1 MEHCVKRE
9 EYYKAQVIQFIP
21 PQENKKKTAACK
33 TCKIIRKH
41 LHLHCGLAQ
50 RKKNTSI
57 MLQKIDKV
65 NKNVSRRGKQNNRH
79 VLTAKLQS

>member
-9 EYYKAQVIQFIP
+9 EYYKAQVTQFITP
-21 PQENKKKTAACK
+21 PKETAACK
-33 TCKIIRKH
+33 TCKIIKKH
-41 LHLHCGLAQ
+41 LNLHCGLAQ

-57 MLQKIDKV
+57 VLKKIDKV